1 VSPWAVAAWLA
12 LAGAAPEPLLLPGFR
27 LHLVLSEEVEPDR
40 LEALAQPG
48 VVVWL
53 QTRSNL
59 LKRSVAER
67 VGRADATYVQVRP
80 PLGQPGLEK
89 QFTGRV
95 HPWVALLGLDVPS
108 YRRWAPGGTAVEVEG
123 SLSEERLAQLRAL
136 RASAVRW
143 RPEEPPTSE
152 EWGRTAHLSGLEVRP
167 PAALPA
173 CSRPLKGAER
183 IRLRV
188 AVALAETSGS
198 GCGFA
203 LRLEIPLSLSE
214 VELRELLVKF
224 PGAELWAQV
233 ESDADA
239 AASATLLRWLVAA
252 VPAAR
257 SVAQPRDR

>member
-1 VSPWAVAAWLA
+1 MRLWAVATWLA
-12 LAGAAPEPLLLPGFR
+12 LAGTVPEPLLLPGFR
-27 LHLVLSEEVEPDR
+27 LHLTLSEDVEPDR
-40 LEALAQPG
+40 LEALARPG
-48 VVVWL
+48 VVLWL

-67 VGRADATYVQVRP
+67 LGRADASYVQVRP

-95 HPWVALLGLDVPS
+95 HPWVALVGLDVQS
-108 YRRWAPGGTAVEVEG
+108 YRRWAPGATAVEVEG

-143 RPEEPPTSE
+143 RPEEPPPPE
-152 EWGRTAHLSGLEVRP
+152 EWARTAHLSGLEVRL

-188 AVALAETSGS
+188 PAALAESS
-198 GCGFA
+198 APGCGFA
-203 LRLEIPLSLSE
+203 LRLEIPLSISE
-214 VELRELLVKF
+214 AELRELLVKF

-233 ESDADA
+233 ESEADA
-239 AASATLLRWLVAA
+239 AAGATLLGWLVAA
-252 VPAAR
+252 VPSSRA
-257 SVAQPRDR
+257 VAPPAGR